1 MELFT
6 EKDTEP
12 GKQVLAKTKRIFP
25 EADTEGTAHD
35 PL

>member
-12 GKQVLAKTKRIFP
+12 GKQVLAKIKRIFP

-35 PL
+35 AL